1 MMIFA
6 ALLCE
11 LPFCLEASSN
21 YWQAL
26 FGSATIYGEIY
37 LDPLQ
42 SQLVLI
48 VSHMNTVSGPSLA
61 VTGYQQRMFPC
72 RVSCLLSG
80 SGAGVRMRE
89 AAAAAH
95 CGYGGEHSRCT
106 GPQPAVW
113 PTPTQARP
121 GRNFMQKSKT
131 TWTNL
136 YGKLIWSH

>member
-37 LDPLQ
+37 LDPQ

-61 VTGYQQRMFPC
+61 ARCHWLPAEDVPMP
-72 RVSCLLSG
+72 CLLS
-80 SGAGVRMRE
+80 
-89 AAAAAH
+89 
-95 CGYGGEHSRCT
+95 
-106 GPQPAVW
+106 PVW
-113 PTPTQARP
+113 C
-121 GRNFMQKSKT
+121 
-131 TWTNL
+131 
-136 YGKLIWSH
+136 